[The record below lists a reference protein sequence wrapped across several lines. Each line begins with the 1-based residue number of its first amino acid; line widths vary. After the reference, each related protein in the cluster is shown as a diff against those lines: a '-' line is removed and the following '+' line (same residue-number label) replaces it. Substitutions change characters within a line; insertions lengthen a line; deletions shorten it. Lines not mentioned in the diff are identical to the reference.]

1 MSGSVETGRVAQ
13 GPLNRD
19 GVSGTPRPVRG
30 SKSRVSGE
38 RVTEPS
44 RLGGP
49 CDTPRPP
56 RAKPLMNS
64 PG

>member
-38 RVTEPS
+38 RVTEPA
-44 RLGGP
+44 R
-49 CDTPRPP
+49 
-56 RAKPLMNS
+56 
-64 PG
+64 